1 MTEPAPGTPPSGSP
15 RHPGS
20 ASGTTAEYAAQ
31 LIARLGDREPIQYL
45 EELPG
50 AVRALVAGVDPELLL
65 IPEAPDKWS
74 VKDVLVHLL
83 DSEVVYGYRMR
94 FIVAQPEGQIAG
106 YDQERWLR
114 ALRYREAQVDPALEA
129 LTALRHWNLTW
140 IRTLGDEERARWGTH
155 SERGV
160 ESVGHLIRLLAAH
173 DMAHRTQIKRILTA
187 VQAA

>member
-1 MTEPAPGTPPSGSP
+1 MESSDSSSSP
-15 RHPGS
+15 LPGS
-20 ASGTTAEYAAQ
+20 ASGTTAEYAAA
-31 LIARLGDREPIQYL
+31 LIEALGDRDPVAYL

-50 AVRALVAGVDPELLL
+50 AVRALVAGVDPELL
-65 IPEAPDKWS
+65 IEPEAPDKWS

-94 FIVAQPEGQIAG
+94 FTLAQPEGPIAG

-140 IRTLGDEERARWGTH
+140 IRTLSEDEKARWGTH
-155 SERGV
+155 AERGV

-173 DMAHRTQIKRILTA
+173 DMVHRKQIKRILGA
-187 VQAA
+187 VQGR

>member
-1 MTEPAPGTPPSGSP
+1 MTTSGEGAGS

-20 ASGTTAEYAAQ
+20 ESGTTAEYAAQ
-31 LIARLGDREPIQYL
+31 LIAKLGDRDPVAYL

-50 AVRALVAGVDPELLL
+50 AVRAMVAGVEPEVLRT
-65 IPEAPDKWS
+65 PEAPDKWS

-94 FIVAQPEGQIAG
+94 FIVAQPEGAIAG

-114 ALRYREAQVDPALEA
+114 ALRYREAQIDPALEA

-140 IRTLGDEERARWGTH
+140 IRTLDDEERARWGTH

-160 ESVGHLIRLLAAH
+160 ESVGHIIQLLAAH
-173 DMAHRTQIKRILTA
+173 DLAHRTQIKRILAA
-187 VQAA
+187 VQAG

>member
-1 MTEPAPGTPPSGSP
+1 MSEENEGTG
-15 RHPGS
+15 RQVRYPGS
-20 ASGTTAEYAAQ
+20 QSGTTPEYAAQ
-31 LIARLGDREPIQYL
+31 LIAKLGDRDPVSYL

-50 AVRALVAGVDPELLL
+50 AVRAMVAGVDPQLLRT
-65 IPEAPDKWS
+65 PEAPNKWS

-94 FIVAQPEGQIAG
+94 FIVAQPEGTIAG

-114 ALRYREAQVDPALEA
+114 ALRYRDAQVDPALEA

-140 IRTLGDEERARWGTH
+140 IRTLNDDEKARWGTH

-160 ESVGHLIRLLAAH
+160 ENVGHIIRLLAAH
-173 DMAHRTQIKRILTA
+173 DLAHRSQIKRILTA
-187 VQAA
+187 VSAL

>member
-1 MTEPAPGTPPSGSP
+1 
-15 RHPGS
+15 
-20 ASGTTAEYAAQ
+20 
-31 LIARLGDREPIQYL
+31 
-45 EELPG
+45 
-50 AVRALVAGVDPELLL
+50 
-65 IPEAPDKWS
+65 
-74 VKDVLVHLL
+74 
-83 DSEVVYGYRMR
+83 
-94 FIVAQPEGQIAG
+94 VAQPEGQIAG

-140 IRTLGDEERARWGTH
+140 IRTLGDEEKARWGTH

-173 DMAHRTQIKRILTA
+173 DMVHRTQIKRILTA